1 MPILALGLERDLIM
15 NEDLITKSLVYGMVH
30 VREGGLELGSRL
42 AWFCTVSLQPS
53 NTPEQLT

>member
-15 NEDLITKSLVYGMVH
+15 NEDLIIKSLVYGMVH
-30 VREGGLELGSRL
+30 VREGGPELGSRL
-42 AWFCTVSLQPS
+42 AWFYTVSLQPS